1 MWDWFLK
8 FSVPRTKRII
18 GMLKAIPKANCSKP
32 LAVIGLETTGLNP
45 AQDRITKITIL
56 RIEPSNAVTSYVQQ
70 IDVNDGS
77 PCPST
82 ASRHR
87 RSLPFVEVHRRIR
100 SLLINCNVVGYNLKQ
115 FTLAFLMAEFER
127 VGSGLSIPRDSLIDL
142 EAAD

>member
-18 GMLKAIPKANCSKP
+18 GMSNTTPKASRSKP

-45 AQDRITKITIL
+45 AQDRIAKITIL

-70 IDVNDGS
+70 IEINDGS
-77 PCPST
+77 PCRSA

-142 EAAD
+142 QAAD